1 MYYQDREKSALT
13 DNQEA
18 NTLLPQEIASLV
30 CQNWFAKNAPPF
42 HMMKSF
48 VVHFLWPETLFMVG
62 GKEGDRPGKKRK
74 KVGESHG
81 SIKNKSFG
89 VESKG
94 QHRHA

>member
-1 MYYQDREKSALT
+1 
-13 DNQEA
+13 
-18 NTLLPQEIASLV
+18 
-30 CQNWFAKNAPPF
+30 
-42 HMMKSF
+42 MMKSF

-81 SIKNKSFG
+81 SIKNKSIG